1 MVARTGDA
9 GACDS
14 RPDAYALQSARSA
27 GDCNRSASR
36 QHRSNV
42 AAPKSGAVSHSALTV
57 PRADMDAFV
66 VEVRAQGKELYRDLP
81 WRNTRDPYEIWISE
95 VMLQQTQVAR
105 VLTRWERF
113 LSRFPTVDALAAAS
127 SGDVVEEWQGMGYN
141 RRALAL
147 KRAADICS
155 ERFGGRMPEG
165 VEELVKLPG
174 IGEATAAGITAFSR
188 DVPCVYIE
196 TNVRAVFIHRFFPDA
211 ERVTDKQLRPLVEA
225 ACPAEDVRGWYYA
238 LLDVGAY
245 LKKTQVNPSR
255 RAAAYTRQSA
265 FEGSRRQKRSWLLR
279 EVMASP
285 GIGGDDLF
293 ARLNRAE
300 REAARDGID
309 RAAFDSIMA
318 DMEREGFFARDGAG
332 WRLL

>member
-1 MVARTGDA
+1 MTRGRNDA
-9 GACDS
+9 T
-14 RPDAYALQSARSA
+14 QVSA
-27 GDCNRSASR
+27 
-36 QHRSNV
+36 
-42 AAPKSGAVSHSALTV
+42 
-57 PRADMDAFV
+57 ADMAAFV
-66 VEVRAQGKELYRDLP
+66 SDVREQGRALYRDLP

-127 SGDVVEEWQGMGYN
+127 PGDVVEEWQGMGYN

-147 KRAADICS
+147 KRAADICAS
-155 ERFGGRMPEG
+155 RYGGAMPEG

-188 DVPCVYIE
+188 DVPCIYIE
-196 TNVRAVFIHRFFPDA
+196 TNVRAVFIHRFFPDE
-211 ERVTDKQLRPLVEA
+211 ERVTDRQLRPLVEA
-225 ACPAEDVRGWYYA
+225 ACPTEDVRGWYYA
-238 LLDVGAY
+238 LLDVGAH
-245 LKKTQVNPSR
+245 LKRTQGNPSR

-285 GIGGDDLF
+285 GIESEELM
-293 ARLNRAE
+293 ARLNRIE
-300 REAARDGID
+300 REAGRDGVD
-309 RAAFDSIMA
+309 RATFDSVMA
-318 DMEREGFFARDGAG
+318 DLEREGFFVHSASG
-332 WRLL
+332 WRIA

>member
-1 MVARTGDA
+1 MTRGRNDA
-9 GACDS
+9 T
-14 RPDAYALQSARSA
+14 QVSA
-27 GDCNRSASR
+27 
-36 QHRSNV
+36 
-42 AAPKSGAVSHSALTV
+42 
-57 PRADMDAFV
+57 ADMAAFV
-66 VEVRAQGKELYRDLP
+66 SAVREQGRALSRDLP

-127 SGDVVEEWQGMGYN
+127 PGDVVEEWQGMGYN

-147 KRAADICS
+147 KRAADICAS
-155 ERFGGRMPEG
+155 RYGGAMPEG

-188 DVPCVYIE
+188 DVPCIYIE
-196 TNVRAVFIHRFFPDA
+196 TNVRAVFIHRFFPDE
-211 ERVTDKQLRPLVEA
+211 ERVTDRQLRPLVEA
-225 ACPAEDVRGWYYA
+225 ACPTEDVRGWYYA
-238 LLDVGAY
+238 LLDVGAH
-245 LKKTQVNPSR
+245 LKRTQGNPSR

-285 GIGGDDLF
+285 GIESEELM
-293 ARLNRAE
+293 ARLNRIE
-300 REAARDGID
+300 REAGRDGVD
-309 RAAFDSIMA
+309 RATFDSVMA
-318 DMEREGFFARDGAG
+318 DLEREGFFVHSASG
-332 WRLL
+332 WRIA

>member
-1 MVARTGDA
+1 MTRSRNDA
-9 GACDS
+9 T
-14 RPDAYALQSARSA
+14 QVSA
-27 GDCNRSASR
+27 
-36 QHRSNV
+36 
-42 AAPKSGAVSHSALTV
+42 
-57 PRADMDAFV
+57 ADMAAFV
-66 VEVRAQGKELYRDLP
+66 SDVREQGRALYRDLP

-127 SGDVVEEWQGMGYN
+127 PGDVVEEWQGMGYN

-147 KRAADICS
+147 KRAADICAA
-155 ERFGGRMPEG
+155 RYGGAMPEG

-188 DVPCVYIE
+188 DVPCIYIE
-196 TNVRAVFIHRFFPDA
+196 TNVRAVFIHRFFPDE
-211 ERVTDKQLRPLVEA
+211 ERVTDRQLRPLVEA
-225 ACPAEDVRGWYYA
+225 ACPTEDVRGWYYA
-238 LLDVGAY
+238 LLDVGAH
-245 LKKTQVNPSR
+245 LKRTQGNPSR

-285 GIGGDDLF
+285 GIESEELM
-293 ARLNRAE
+293 ARLNRIE
-300 REAARDGID
+300 REAGRDGVD
-309 RAAFDSIMA
+309 RATFDSVMA
-318 DMEREGFFARDGAG
+318 DLEREGFFVRSASG
-332 WRLL
+332 WRIA

>member
-1 MVARTGDA
+1 MTRGRNDA
-9 GACDS
+9 I
-14 RPDAYALQSARSA
+14 QVSA
-27 GDCNRSASR
+27 
-36 QHRSNV
+36 
-42 AAPKSGAVSHSALTV
+42 
-57 PRADMDAFV
+57 ADMAAFV
-66 VEVRAQGKELYRDLP
+66 SDVREQGRALYRDLP

-147 KRAADICS
+147 KRAADICAA
-155 ERFGGRMPEG
+155 RYGGAMPEG

-188 DVPCVYIE
+188 DVPCIYIE
-196 TNVRAVFIHRFFPDA
+196 TNVRAVFIHRFFPDE
-211 ERVTDKQLRPLVEA
+211 ERVTDRQLRPLVEA
-225 ACPAEDVRGWYYA
+225 ACPTEDVRGWYYA
-238 LLDVGAY
+238 LLDVGAH
-245 LKKTQVNPSR
+245 LKRTQGNPSR

-285 GIGGDDLF
+285 GIESEELL
-293 ARLNRAE
+293 ARLNRIE
-300 REAARDGID
+300 REAGRDGVD
-309 RAAFDSIMA
+309 RATFDSVMA
-318 DMEREGFFARDGAG
+318 DLEREGFFVRSASG
-332 WRLL
+332 WRIA

>member
-1 MVARTGDA
+1 MA
-9 GACDS
+9 
-14 RPDAYALQSARSA
+14 
-27 GDCNRSASR
+27 
-36 QHRSNV
+36 
-42 AAPKSGAVSHSALTV
+42 
-57 PRADMDAFV
+57 AFV
-66 VEVRAQGKELYRDLP
+66 SDVREQGRALYRDLP

-147 KRAADICS
+147 KRAADICAA
-155 ERFGGRMPEG
+155 RYGGAMPEG

-188 DVPCVYIE
+188 DVPCIYIE
-196 TNVRAVFIHRFFPDA
+196 TNVRAVFIHRFFPDE
-211 ERVTDKQLRPLVEA
+211 ERVTDRQLRPLVEA
-225 ACPAEDVRGWYYA
+225 ACPTEDVRGWYYA
-238 LLDVGAY
+238 LLDVGAH
-245 LKKTQVNPSR
+245 LKRTQGNPSR

-285 GIGGDDLF
+285 GIESEELL
-293 ARLNRAE
+293 ARLNRIE
-300 REAARDGID
+300 REAGRDGVD
-309 RAAFDSIMA
+309 RATFDSVMA
-318 DMEREGFFARDGAG
+318 DLEREGFFVRSASG
-332 WRLL
+332 WRIA

>member
-1 MVARTGDA
+1 MGKIQAHTPHV
-9 GACDS
+9 
-14 RPDAYALQSARSA
+14 SA
-27 GDCNRSASR
+27 
-36 QHRSNV
+36 
-42 AAPKSGAVSHSALTV
+42 
-57 PRADMDAFV
+57 ADMAAFV
-66 VEVRAQGKELYRDLP
+66 SDVREQGRELYRDLP

-113 LSRFPTVDALAAAS
+113 LARFPTVDALAAAS
-127 SGDVVEEWQGMGYN
+127 PGDVVEEWQGMGYN

-155 ERFGGRMPEG
+155 EQYGGCMPEG
-165 VEELVKLPG
+165 VEALVGLPG
-174 IGEATAAGITAFSR
+174 IGEATAAGIMAFSR

-196 TNVRAVFIHRFFPDA
+196 TNVRAVFIHRFFPDE

-225 ACPAEDVRGWYYA
+225 ACPTEDVRGWYYA
-238 LLDVGAY
+238 LLDVGAH
-245 LKKTQVNPSR
+245 LKRTQVNPSR

-285 GIGGDDLF
+285 GIESEELL
-293 ARLNRAE
+293 ARLNRIE
-300 REAARDGID
+300 REAGRDGVD
-309 RAAFDSIMA
+309 RATFDSIMG
-318 DMEREGFFARDGAG
+318 DLEREGFFVHSASG
-332 WRLL
+332 WLIA

>member
-1 MVARTGDA
+1 MTRGRNDA
-9 GACDS
+9 T
-14 RPDAYALQSARSA
+14 QVSA
-27 GDCNRSASR
+27 
-36 QHRSNV
+36 
-42 AAPKSGAVSHSALTV
+42 
-57 PRADMDAFV
+57 ADMAAFV
-66 VEVRAQGKELYRDLP
+66 SDVREQGRALYRDLP

-147 KRAADICS
+147 KRAADICAA
-155 ERFGGRMPEG
+155 RYGGAMPEG

-188 DVPCVYIE
+188 DVPCIYIE
-196 TNVRAVFIHRFFPDA
+196 TNVRAVFIHRFFPDE
-211 ERVTDKQLRPLVEA
+211 ERVTDRQLRPLVEA
-225 ACPAEDVRGWYYA
+225 ACPTEDVRGWYYA
-238 LLDVGAY
+238 LLDVGAH
-245 LKKTQVNPSR
+245 LKRTQGNPSR

-285 GIGGDDLF
+285 GIESEELM
-293 ARLNRAE
+293 ARLNRIE
-300 REAARDGID
+300 REAGRDGVD
-309 RAAFDSIMA
+309 RATFDSVMA
-318 DMEREGFFARDGAG
+318 DLEREGFFVRSASG
-332 WRLL
+332 WRIA